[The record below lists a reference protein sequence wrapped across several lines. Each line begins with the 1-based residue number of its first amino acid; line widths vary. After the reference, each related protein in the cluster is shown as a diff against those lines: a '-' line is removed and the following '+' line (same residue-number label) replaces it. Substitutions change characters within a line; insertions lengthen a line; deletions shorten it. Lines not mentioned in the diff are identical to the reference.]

1 MAPFSSAAL
10 RAATPSDASRRSQ
23 NELECLL
30 GVGVTVEKAAGQTVV
45 VEGDPRTHGFRVLTG
60 AIRQYKALPDGRR
73 QVLDFLVAGECFALF
88 GADDYAYSVEAIV
101 PSALARYPRA
111 NLDAGFRSNPELAL
125 KLLQAASTDL
135 EQAQVHMLLL
145 GRKSAEEKVAT
156 FLVSFA
162 QRLGAGPG
170 GRVAF
175 RLPMTRQDMA
185 DYLGLTIETVSRTLT
200 RLRQEGLITFDS
212 PQDVVLKR
220 PLELEGLAYD
230 PA

>member
-1 MAPFSSAAL
+1 M
-10 RAATPSDASRRSQ
+10 PSDEQHRSQ
-23 NELECLL
+23 KDLECLL
-30 GVGVTVEKAAGQTVV
+30 GVGVTVEKGAGQTVV

-111 NLDAGFRSNPELAL
+111 NLEAGFRSNPELAL
-125 KLLQAASTDL
+125 RLLQAASTDL
-135 EQAQVHMLLL
+135 EQAQVHMT
-145 GRKSAEEKVAT
+145 EEARFRLFDSVTT
-156 FLVSFA
+156 FLCSFA
-162 QRLGAGPG
+162 QRLGAGPC